1 MPSTENWKLESVELK
16 SLSWLGSSLTKI
28 SELKF
33 TAKAKVDG
41 HKSKWTVKGVSGGS
55 QTDSQRQ
62 NVWKDIVKHKTERFK
77 WPQSTVFENGRS
89 SVGGRKWTVSFK
101 STENQVRGPKSVPKS
116 RSKIGT
122 KIDALKWPQITRD
135 KIFLETDWP
144 PEVSDF
150 HTDTVLA
157 IN

>member
-1 MPSTENWKLESVELK
+1 M
-16 SLSWLGSSLTKI
+16 
-28 SELKF
+28 
-33 TAKAKVDG
+33 DG
-41 HKSKWTVKGVSGGS
+41 
-55 QTDSQRQ
+55 QRQ

-150 HTDTVLA
+150 HTDTVSE